1 MTEQLIPVGELE
13 LCYEEF
19 GAPEDPAL
27 LLVMGLGTQMLGWR
41 PDFCAALAAEGFR
54 VIRFDNRDIGR
65 STHLR
70 GRRPP
75 GLLELATRRV
85 RDPAYTLDDMA
96 GDTVGLMDALDIDA
110 AHLVGASMGGMIT
123 QQAAVR
129 HPGWVRSL
137 TSIMSTTGARRIGQ
151 PALRVL
157 PLLAR
162 PPAKEREEAIDR
174 IVHLF
179 GIVGSPGFERDVA
192 ATRELAGASFD
203 RGSDRSG
210 SGRQLGAILASGDR
224 TQALAR
230 ITAPTLVIHGTADKL
245 VATSGGRATAKA
257 IPGARLELIDGM
269 GHDLPRGAWDR
280 IVSLVAGHAHAA
292 DRAREVV
299 RSAGPTPPPR

>member
-1 MTEQLIPVGELE
+1 MTEQLIPVGDLE

-19 GAPEDPAL
+19 GAANDPVL
-27 LLVMGLGTQMLGWR
+27 LLVMGLGTQMLDWR
-41 PDFCAALAAEGFR
+41 PEFCAALAAEGFR

-65 STHLR
+65 STHMK
-70 GRRPP
+70 GKRPP

-96 GDTVGLMDALDIDA
+96 DDTVGLLDALGIDD
-110 AHLVGASMGGMIT
+110 AHLVGVSMGGMIA
-123 QQAAVR
+123 QQIAVR
-129 HPGWVRSL
+129 QPARVRSL
-137 TSIMSTTGARRIGQ
+137 VSIMSSTGARRMGQ

-157 PLLAR
+157 PMLAK
-162 PPAKEREEAIDR
+162 PPAKEREAAIDR
-174 IVHLF
+174 VVALF
-179 GIVGSPGFERDVA
+179 DIVGSPGFERDVA
-192 ATRELAGASFD
+192 ATRELAGVSFD

-224 TQALAR
+224 TAALHR

-245 VATSGGRATAKA
+245 VATSGGKATAKA

-280 IVSLVAGHAHAA
+280 LVGLITGHARDAG
-292 DRAREVV
+292 
-299 RSAGPTPPPR
+299 RSSLTSA